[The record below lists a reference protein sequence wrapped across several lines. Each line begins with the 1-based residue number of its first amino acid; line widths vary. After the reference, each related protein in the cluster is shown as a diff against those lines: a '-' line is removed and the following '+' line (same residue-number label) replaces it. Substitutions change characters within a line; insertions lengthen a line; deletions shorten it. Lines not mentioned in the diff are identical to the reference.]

1 MTVRPLVLV
10 VESDRD
16 TLERVEAELTRGF
29 GVDFRVR
36 GERTVAAAEAVL
48 DDAASV
54 DAPVALVLASLH
66 LDEGPGA
73 ELLRRVRRRHPDARR
88 ALVMAWGAW
97 ADRDASDAV
106 LSALALGDAD
116 YYVLCPW
123 RSPDTLFHHT
133 VAEFLHE
140 WSKECPSG
148 PDAINVIAAEGATRG
163 YELRDLLNRSG
174 IPHASH
180 VPASDYGRE
189 VLADLGPAAEG
200 AEAVVTMPALGREP
214 LVDPSNE
221 DFAQAYGVSTTV
233 EPSAEADVVV
243 VGAGPAGLAA
253 AVYAS
258 SEGLDTL
265 VVDREA
271 IGGQAATSSLI
282 RNYLGF
288 PRGLRGSE
296 LAQRSYQ
303 QAWAFGARF
312 VLMNEVVDLEPKGG
326 RVVVRLADGAVV
338 TARAVVLAVGVSYR
352 RLDVPGLDRAGAGGV
367 FYGASAAEARGLAGR
382 RVVVVGGGNSAGQAA
397 MHLQKHAAEVSVVVR
412 GDSLATSMSHY
423 LVHSLEGAANVE
435 IVTGTEVVGAGGRD
449 RIEHLELRDRSTGAT
464 RRHLTDAVFVM
475 IGARPHTRWL
485 PDVIRRDEQGYVVA
499 GAGVLDLPDA
509 GGWPLE
515 RDPTPYETSVPG
527 VYVVGDARSG
537 STKRVASA
545 VGEGSVVVQQVHRH
559 IEQVSATIDDAGGD
573 PSGEEGARR

>member
-1 MTVRPLVLV
+1 MHGRPLVLA
-10 VESDRD
+10 VEPDHQA
-16 TLERVEAELTRGF
+16 LERVEAELARSF
-29 GVDFRVR
+29 GADFRVR
-36 GERTVAAAEAVL
+36 GEPTAAGAEAVL

-54 DAPVALVLASLH
+54 GAPVALVLASLE
-66 LDEGPGA
+66 LGDESGA

-88 ALVMAWGAW
+88 ALIMAWGAW
-97 ADRDASDAV
+97 ADRKASDAV

-148 PDAINVIAAEGATRG
+148 PDAINVIAAEDSARG

-174 IPHASH
+174 IPHAAH
-180 VPASDYGRE
+180 LPGSDYARE
-189 VLADLGPAAEG
+189 VVRGLGPVAEH
-200 AEAVVTMPALGREP
+200 AEVVVTMPALGRDP
-214 LVDPSNE
+214 LVDPTNE
-221 DFAQAYGVSTTV
+221 DFAAAYGVSTTV
-233 EPSAEADVVV
+233 EQAATADVVV

-312 VLMNEVVDLEPKGG
+312 VLMNEVVDLVPKGD
-326 RVVVRLADGAVV
+326 RLLVRLSDGAVV
-338 TARAVVLAVGVSYR
+338 TAGAVVLAVGVSYR
-352 RLDVPGLDRAGAGGV
+352 RLGVPGLDRAGSGGV

-397 MHLQKHAAEVSVVVR
+397 MHLQKHAAEVFLVVR
-412 GDSLATSMSHY
+412 GDSLAASMSHY
-423 LVHSLEGAANVE
+423 LVHSLECAENVE
-435 IVTGTEVVGAGGRD
+435 IMTATEVIGAGGRD
-449 RIEHLELRDRSTGAT
+449 RLEYLELRGSWTGDVHRLAA
-464 RRHLTDAVFVM
+464 DAVFVM
-475 IGARPHTRWL
+475 IGAQPHTHWL
-485 PDVIRRDEQGYVVA
+485 PEVIRRDEYGYVVA
-499 GAGVLDLPDA
+499 GPAVLDLLTA
-509 GGWPLE
+509 GEWPVDRE
-515 RDPTPYETSVPG
+515 PTPHETSVPG
-527 VYVVGDARSG
+527 VYVVGDARRG
-537 STKRVASA
+537 SSKRVASA
-545 VGEGSVVVQQVHRH
+545 VGEGSVVVQEVHRH
-559 IEQVSATIDDAGGD
+559 LEGLSTVLTGSGRT
-573 PSGEEGARR
+573 PSGHEGAT